1 VLVTFLQ
8 ENLDVFAWQISDMP
22 EIPREVIEHKL
33 GIDPAFKPVKQKERR
48 YTPERREA
56 IRLEVNKLLEAGF
69 IRPVDYPIWLANP
82 VLVEKMDGSWRM
94 CIDYMS
100 LNKACSKDEYPLPR
114 ICQIVDST
122 VSCELLSFLDAYS
135 GYHQISL
142 AVDDEEKTT
151 FITPFGIFC
160 YTKMAF
166 GLKNGGATYQKCVHT
181 VLESQIGRNVEA
193 YIDDIVVKSRK
204 REDLLSDLEETFGNL
219 QKFRMMLN
227 PKKCVFGVS
236 SGKLLGYMVSS
247 RGIDANPKKVEAID
261 KLQPPRTRNSQKL
274 ADMMTALSRFISKL
288 GERGMPFYKL
298 LRKSDGF

>member
-1 VLVTFLQ
+1 ML
-8 ENLDVFAWQISDMP
+8 NLDVFAWQISDMP
-22 EIPREVIEHKL
+22 GIPREVIEHKL
-33 GIDPAFKPVKQKERR
+33 GIDPAFKPIKQKERR
-48 YTPERREA
+48 YTPDRRET

-82 VLVEKMDGSWRM
+82 VLVEKPDGSWRM
-94 CIDYMS
+94 CIDYTS

-122 VSCELLSFLDAYS
+122 ASCELLSFLDAYS

-142 AVDDEEKTT
+142 AIDDEEKTS

-166 GLKNGGATYQKCVHT
+166 RLKNGGATYQKCVHT

-193 YIDDIVVKSRK
+193 YIDNIVVKLWK
-204 REDLLSDLEETFGNL
+204 RGDLLSDLEETFGNF

-247 RGIDANPKKVEAID
+247 RGIDANPKKVKAID
-261 KLQPPRTRNSQKL
+261 NLQPPW
-274 ADMMTALSRFISKL
+274 
-288 GERGMPFYKL
+288 
-298 LRKSDGF
+298 